1 MRKKEIK
8 FSVHQVKKKT
18 GVYIEDKEEIVKEK
32 DKNMFLEGSV
42 LQLSKSLW
50 VETREKIIKKKKKK
64 RTSDKQKA
72 LKNEKVVQ
80 SRTVNKIE

>member
-1 MRKKEIK
+1 M
-8 FSVHQVKKKT
+8 KKKT

-50 VETREKIIKKKKKK
+50 VETREKIFFLKKK